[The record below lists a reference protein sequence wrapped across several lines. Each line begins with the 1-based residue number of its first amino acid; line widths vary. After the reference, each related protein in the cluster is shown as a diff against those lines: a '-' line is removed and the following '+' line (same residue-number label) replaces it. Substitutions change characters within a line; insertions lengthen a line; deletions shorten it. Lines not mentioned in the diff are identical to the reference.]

1 MTTQT
6 KGPKAGKNGTASS
19 TNPFDV
25 FTFSVPSI
33 EIPSSFR
40 EFAEK
45 SVAQARDTYAKL
57 KSAAE
62 DATDMVEGSFE
73 TAREGAFTLGVKALD
88 AAKNNTDASFA
99 FARDL
104 FGAKTVSEV
113 IELQTAYTRKV
124 FDAAA
129 SQFKDFQELTQ
140 KFVTDATRPVTEQ
153 VEKTF
158 REIKAA

>member
-1 MTTQT
+1 NDPAASGRVPGRDATGDTRTPDMTTQT
-6 KGPKAGKNGTASS
+6 KGPKAGKNGTTSS
-19 TNPFDV
+19 ANPFDV
-25 FTFSVPSI
+25 FTFSMPSV

-45 SVAQARDTYAKL
+45 SVAQARDAYAKL
-57 KSAAE
+57 KTAAE

-88 AAKNNTDASFA
+88 AAKHNTDASVA

-104 FGAKTVSEV
+104 FGAKPVSEM
-113 IELQTAYTRKV
+113 IEVQTAYTRKV

-129 SQFKDFQELTQ
+129 SQF
-140 KFVTDATRPVTEQ
+140 
-153 VEKTF
+153 
-158 REIKAA
+158 

>member
-1 MTTQT
+1 VVGWPHRISDDAFAYALERFKIDDLRGVLVHVNQT
-6 KGPKAGKNGTASS
+6 
-19 TNPFDV
+19 
-25 FTFSVPSI
+25 
-33 EIPSSFR
+33 
-40 EFAEK
+40 
-45 SVAQARDTYAKL
+45 L
-57 KSAAE
+57 K
-62 DATDMVEGSFE
+62 
-73 TAREGAFTLGVKALD
+73 RNKALD

-113 IELQTAYTRKV
+113 IQVQTAYTRKV